1 MNVLVK
7 RDACLRAEGKPFPA
21 PSVEIWQD
29 KPNNC
34 EAMNQISN
42 TLFHSAR
49 KNLLRINSAPDK

>member
-21 PSVEIWQD
+21 PSLDIWQD
-29 KPNNC
+29 KPNNF

-42 TLFHSAR
+42 TLFHTAR
-49 KNLLRINSAPDK
+49 KNLLHIN